1 MEAIDKN
8 RRVKIGRQSTGE
20 AFNRWRCKLGE
31 KQMAQSI
38 RPPLRNLATHKI
50 HTSAAPDD
58 GHYLP
63 VEKILEHGCGVKSP
77 SIRTSWPQR
86 THTMATI
93 VSNFF
98 FRLMIIPIDVA
109 VGDWLAAGPM
119 AESCF
124 FEGDNVTPLIRL
136 ADTTVPDLVMM
147 MTSPETPQN
156 HRMGP
161 WPVCSTCSNIDNT
174 FLRLYSSRT
183 FLRLSRVPDNLLICS
198 LVARKK
204 KTRKFFKREKSFA
217 YYPLESQV
225 ALICIR
231 SFAYEIND
239 QHHLTSRVATLCAIT
254 EANSIVTRF
263 INSLIHLQGKCAANS
278 YRSLSDT

>member
-1 MEAIDKN
+1 MKSGPQKWILMEAIDKN

-198 LVARKK
+198 LVARRKK
-204 KTRKFFKREKSFA
+204 DSKILQAREKFCLLPAWKPSSA
-217 YYPLESQV
+217 HLHP
-225 ALICIR
+225 LICIR
-231 SFAYEIND
+231 NKWSAPSNEP
-239 QHHLTSRVATLCAIT
+239 SC
-254 EANSIVTRF
+254 NSVCH
-263 INSLIHLQGKCAANS
+263 NGS
-278 YRSLSDT
+278 